1 MNDDQSGSSLD
12 QEALDYHAKPAPGK
26 FEIAPTKPLSSQR
39 DLSLAY
45 TPGVAAPCEQILDN
59 PKKAFDYTN
68 RKNLVGVVTNGTAT
82 LGLGDT
88 GPLASKPVMEGKA
101 LLFKHL
107 AGVDAFDIE
116 LDTDSTDSFVN
127 SVRALEPTFG
137 AINLED
143 ISAPECFEIEE
154 RLCDELDIPV
164 FHDDQ
169 HGTAIITGAALLN
182 ALELQGK
189 RLEDVRIVFAGAGA
203 AGIACARL
211 YQTLGATPDNILMC
225 DEYGVI
231 YKGRDKGM
239 HAYMRPFARET
250 ELRTLEEAMK
260 GADVF
265 IGVSVGG
272 IVSKQMVR
280 SMAERPIIFALAN
293 PEPEI
298 SYPDA
303 MDARGDLI
311 MATGRSDYPNQ
322 VNNVMGYPYIFRG
335 ALDVSATD
343 INDEMKIA
351 AVKGLAELAK
361 QDIPEEVS
369 DAYDADYFTFGPDYI
384 LPKPFDPRALLHI
397 APAVAK
403 AAVETGVARQSEKK
417 LDEYAEQLE
426 RMQCPS
432 KGLIGKLIN
441 KAKQSETEIVFPD
454 GEAEDILRAAHRLLD
469 EGIAKPILMGRPEVI
484 SRKAKHLELELGE
497 ATLFDHHTD
506 PKRQDTIE
514 RFYEMRQRK
523 GVTLPE
529 AEGVMKH
536 RPYYAMMMLNEQR
549 ADAVVSGLQASYA
562 ESIRPALE
570 IIGVS
575 QGVQRAS
582 GAYIAVTESGV
593 KFFADTTVNI
603 APSPQ
608 TLAEIAI
615 NTAELAKTFDIEP
628 RVAMLSY
635 SNFGNSGH
643 ERATDVAEA
652 TRIVKQRRSDI
663 EVDGEMQ
670 VGVALDEKLRRETFD
685 FAELT
690 DDANILIF
698 PNLDAGN
705 IAYKLV
711 DHLGD
716 AELIG
721 PVLLG
726 MNKPVNILQRA
737 CGVTSVVNLAVITA
751 LRAQSSA

>member
-26 FEIAPTKPLSSQR
+26 FEIAPTKTLSSQR

-211 YQTLGATPDNILMC
+211 YQTLGATPDNILMY

-403 AAVETGVARQSEKK
+403 AAVESGVARQSEKK

-426 RMQCPS
+426 RMQSPS
-432 KGLIGKLIN
+432 KGLIRKLIN

-454 GEAEDILRAAHRLLD
+454 GEAEDILRAAQRLLD

-685 FAELT
+685 FAELNEN
-690 DDANILIF
+690 ANILIF

>member
-426 RMQCPS
+426 RMQSPS
-432 KGLIGKLIN
+432 KGLIRKLIN